1 MGVVAGMSEI
11 TSRSLLTANEQHVT
25 LLYKSAGKLQ
35 RGGPVFDFL
44 RNCVDGG
51 HVESVRGM
59 RLLQDGT
66 GAVFDVPKEYAID
79 FVDKC
84 GGDSGDSAASNQEQ
98 TLTIAEALPEL
109 QALPDRGLSLIHI

>member
-84 GGDSGDSAASNQEQ
+84 CLLYTSPSPRDATLSRMPSSA
-98 TLTIAEALPEL
+98 
-109 QALPDRGLSLIHI
+109 